1 MQYFFYVENG
11 IINVLIY
18 TRTKMIQRGLV
29 MDIVGNMNMELWAVM
44 LGATDALL
52 NLEMPYGY
60 ILKRLKLK
68 DTPLYDEVINTR
80 GNLDTKYIA
89 SNLADETTPEFI
101 FLYKAENNSM
111 PLEYFSIGEMLG
123 GTEKAG
129 EYFDTI
135 TEKWNK
141 EIFRILSMLRLT
153 QEGNIEVADKIYT
166 MKANYKCNNISK
178 RRVSFQDAPI
188 SVYDDL
194 YEWNNNNLICFEDMV
209 GLPEALKAELED
221 VMERFGRGY
230 SASRYDDAYK
240 NLVTLT
246 EIILIG
252 YNSNDRSG
260 GKKEKFANRLAA
272 AIAQDVDVLAMHDK
286 ALRMYKERS
295 NETHEGNNLN
305 ITKEELR
312 ELRCVV
318 RKMVQNFIGFAKS
331 QYGSIADK
339 TFNGIKREYVLGLL
353 ARIDTLQTGGL
364 L

>member
-1 MQYFFYVENG
+1 MA
-11 IINVLIY
+11 
-18 TRTKMIQRGLV
+18 
-29 MDIVGNMNMELWAVM
+29 IVGSVNMELWAVV

-60 ILKRLKLK
+60 ELKCLKFK
-68 DTPLYDEVINTR
+68 DTPLYDEVVNAR
-80 GNLDTKYIA
+80 GNLDVKYIV
-89 SNLADETTPEFI
+89 SNLADEAAPEFI
-101 FLYKAENNSM
+101 FLYKTENNSM

-135 TEKWNK
+135 TDKWNK
-141 EIFRILSMLRLT
+141 EIFCILSMLRLT
-153 QEGNIEVADKIYT
+153 QEGNIEVADKIYK
-166 MKANYKCNNISK
+166 MKATYKCNNIE
-178 RRVSFQDAPI
+178 RRGVSSQDSPI

-194 YEWNNNNLICFEDMV
+194 YEWNNDNLTCFEDMT
-209 GLPEALKAELED
+209 GLPEALIAELKD

-240 NLVTLT
+240 NLVTLA

-252 YNSNDRSG
+252 YNSNDKSG

-272 AIAQDVDVLAMHDK
+272 AIAQDSDVQSVHDK

-312 ELRCVV
+312 ELRCAV
-318 RKMVQNFIGFAKS
+318 REMIQNFIFFAKN

-339 TFNGIKREYVLGLL
+339 TFKGIKREYVIGLL
-353 ARIDTLQTGGL
+353 ARINTLQAGGL
-364 L
+364 LR